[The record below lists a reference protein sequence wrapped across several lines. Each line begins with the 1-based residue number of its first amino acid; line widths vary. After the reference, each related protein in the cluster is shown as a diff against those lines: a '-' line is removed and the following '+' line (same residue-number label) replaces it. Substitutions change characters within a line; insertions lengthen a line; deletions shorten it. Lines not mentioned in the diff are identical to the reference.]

1 MTLGEKIYKL
11 RNERNMTQE
20 QLAEKLGVTRQSI
33 SKWEGDLV
41 KPEIEKLK
49 AMAKLFEVSLD
60 DLISDE
66 AAETKTTKA
75 ERFERNV
82 PVYKFVSII
91 TAGICLVMIV
101 IMIAVATNLSDRIRA
116 LELTGF
122 SPTVYEDND
131 SYTDDV
137 SETFSDVSWKI
148 KDADKKKQQS
158 KLHIEAELKTYRD
171 STEITAIA
179 ETDSGKQYTA
189 ALENSSGMFRGD
201 VAIPISGEQ
210 MKITLVV
217 DNGGEK
223 QKVVIDEGV
232 YMLEGIALL
241 PDIDV
246 IVTSDK
252 GNTHSGIIYTNI
264 DDIDENETALAENI
278 EDVKVF
284 IKNKNKVVFEKSFSA
299 LPGLDNIVNYSFD
312 CDDAEWDKDFEAG
325 VSYYD
330 KSIGKTVEIYGSFD
344 PTLITDDTSVIIG
357 TEEYS
362 YDDNYHITLK

>member
-1 MTLGEKIYKL
+1 MTLGERIYKL

-33 SKWEGDLV
+33 SKWEGNLV

-49 AMAKLFEVSLD
+49 AMAKLFDVSLD

-66 AAETKTTKA
+66 TAETKTTKA
-75 ERFERNV
+75 DGFERNV
-82 PVYKFVSII
+82 TIYKFVSII

-101 IMIAVATNLSDRIRA
+101 IMIAVAVNMSNRIKA
-116 LELTGF
+116 LELRAPEVIYQN
-122 SPTVYEDND
+122 SE

-158 KLHIEAELKTYRD
+158 KLHIEAEPKTYSD

-189 ALENSSGMFRGD
+189 ALENSSGIFRGD

-217 DNGGEK
+217 DNNGEK

-232 YMLEGIALL
+232 YMLEGITAM
-241 PDIDV
+241 PEIE
-246 IVTSDK
+246 IYTEKTK
-252 GNTHSGIIYTNI
+252 GNTYKGRIAVNI
-264 DDIDENETALAENI
+264 GEDETAFGENI
-278 EDVKVF
+278 EKMKVS
-284 IKNKNKVVFEKSFSA
+284 IRNNGRIIFEKAVSA
-299 LPGLDNIVNYSFD
+299 PPAADNVSYSFRYEEAD
-312 CDDAEWDKDFEAG
+312 WEKHFEAV

-330 KSIGKTVEIYGSFD
+330 KNIGGTVEIYGVFEPNVYYD
-344 PTLITDDTSVIIG
+344 PPQPETIG
-357 TEEYS
+357 ADEYS

>member
-1 MTLGEKIYKL
+1 MTLGERIYKL
-11 RNERNMTQE
+11 RNERNLTQE

-66 AAETKTTKA
+66 AAEVKPAKTDRL
-75 ERFERNV
+75 ERDANI
-82 PVYKFVSII
+82 YKFVSII

-101 IMIAVATNLSDRIRA
+101 IMIAVAVNLSDRIRA
-116 LELTGF
+116 LELRAPEVIYQN
-122 SPTVYEDND
+122 SE

-158 KLHIEAELKTYRD
+158 KLHIEAEPKTYSD

-179 ETDSGKQYTA
+179 ETDSGRQYTA
-189 ALENSSGMFRGD
+189 ALENSNGIFRGD

-217 DNGGEK
+217 DNNGEK

-232 YMLEGIALL
+232 YMLEGITAM
-241 PDIDV
+241 PEIE
-246 IVTSDK
+246 IYTEKTK
-252 GNTHSGIIYTNI
+252 GNTYKGRIAVNI
-264 DDIDENETALAENI
+264 GEDETAFGENI
-278 EDVKVF
+278 EKMKVS
-284 IKNKNKVVFEKSFSA
+284 IRNNGRIIFEKAVSA
-299 LPGLDNIVNYSFD
+299 PPAADNVSYSFRYEEAD
-312 CDDAEWDKDFEAG
+312 WEKHFEAV

-330 KSIGKTVEIYGSFD
+330 KNIGGTVEIYGVFEPNVYYD
-344 PTLITDDTSVIIG
+344 PPQPETIG
-357 TEEYS
+357 ADEYS

>member
-11 RNERNMTQE
+11 RNERNLTQE

-66 AAETKTTKA
+66 AAEVKPAKTDRL
-75 ERFERNV
+75 ERDANI
-82 PVYKFVSII
+82 YKFVSII

-101 IMIAVATNLSDRIRA
+101 IMIAVAVNLSDRIKA
-116 LELTGF
+116 LELRAPEVIYQN
-122 SPTVYEDND
+122 SE

-158 KLHIEAELKTYRD
+158 KLHIEAEPKTYSD
-171 STEITAIA
+171 STEIMAIA
-179 ETDSGKQYTA
+179 EADNGKQYTA
-189 ALENSSGMFRGD
+189 ALENSNGRFGGD
-201 VAIPISGEQ
+201 ITIPISGEQ
-210 MKITLVV
+210 MKISLVV
-217 DNGGEK
+217 ENDGQK
-223 QKVVIDEGV
+223 QKVTIAEDI
-232 YMLEGIALL
+232 YMIEGITVL
-241 PDIDV
+241 PEIE
-246 IVTSDK
+246 IYTGNTK
-252 GNTHSGIIYTNI
+252 GNTYTGSISVNI
-264 DDIDENETALAENI
+264 GENETALAENI
-278 EDVKVF
+278 KDVKVF
-284 IKNKNKVVFEKSFSA
+284 IRNNNKVIFDKSVSA
-299 LPGLDNIVNYSFD
+299 PPDITTAEYSFKGGEVNWEK
-312 CDDAEWDKDFEAG
+312 AFEAA

-330 KSIGKTVEIYGSFD
+330 KNIGRTVEIYGMFD
-344 PTLITDDTSVIIG
+344 PTVSYDPAQSEKIG
-357 TEEYS
+357 VQEYS

>member
-82 PVYKFVSII
+82 TVYKFVSII

-101 IMIAVATNLSDRIRA
+101 IMIAVAVNLSDRIRA

-122 SPTVYEDND
+122 SPAAYGDND
-131 SYTDDV
+131 SYTDNV
-137 SETFSDVSWKI
+137 SEIFSDVSWKI

-189 ALENSSGMFRGD
+189 ALENSNGRFRGD
-201 VAIPISGEQ
+201 VDIPISGEQ

-217 DNGGEK
+217 DNNGEK

-232 YMLEGIALL
+232 YMLEGITAM
-241 PDIDV
+241 PEIE
-246 IVTSDK
+246 IYTEKTK
-252 GNTHSGIIYTNI
+252 GNTYKGRIAVNI
-264 DDIDENETALAENI
+264 GEDETAFGENI
-278 EDVKVF
+278 EKMKVS
-284 IKNKNKVVFEKSFSA
+284 IRNNGRIIFEKAVSA
-299 LPGLDNIVNYSFD
+299 PPAADNVSYSFGYEEAD
-312 CDDAEWDKDFEAG
+312 WEKHFEAV

-330 KSIGKTVEIYGSFD
+330 KNIGGTVEIYGVFEPNVYYD
-344 PTLITDDTSVIIG
+344 PPQPETIG
-357 TEEYS
+357 ADEYS